1 MQVMALYITG
11 GLNAIFSPAHQKE
24 IIRYLYNH
32 QVLFFSFLFLFL
44 KQVCAFRVLEN
55 QKVG

>member
-1 MQVMALYITG
+1 MALYITG